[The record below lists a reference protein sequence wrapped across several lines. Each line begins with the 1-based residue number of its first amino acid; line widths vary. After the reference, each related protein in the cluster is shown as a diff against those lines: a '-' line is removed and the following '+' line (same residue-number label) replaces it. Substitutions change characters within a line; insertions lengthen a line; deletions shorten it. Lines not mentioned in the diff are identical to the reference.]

1 MKLSASLLCV
11 AAAAAL
17 SLSVQAQQVVPD
29 LTRGAALYNQMCMVC
44 HGVNGN
50 STMPAN
56 PSLAQQHP
64 EYLIK
69 QLQDYKSGKRE
80 SAIMRGFAA
89 ALSDADKRDISF
101 WLAAQT
107 KTPGYAQADIESVQL
122 GKRIFRG
129 GIADRRIA
137 SCAACHGPGGAGIP
151 AQFPR
156 LAGQHAEYTISQMKA
171 FRDGTR
177 KNSPMMAGVAARMN
191 DREIR
196 AVSDY
201 IAGLR

>member
-1 MKLSASLLCV
+1 MKLSASLLCA

-101 WLAAQT
+101 WLAAQP